1 MIVVD
6 ASVIA
11 TALADDGSDG
21 DAVRDHLLG
30 DMSMHT
36 PELLDLEVLSVLRRR
51 RRAGHLDDRRA
62 ALAMQDLQDLVLVRY
77 PHLPF
82 VERIWELR
90 HNMTP
95 YDAAYVALA
104 ETLSCR
110 LVTGDRRLS
119 RTSGIR
125 CDVEAL

>member
-21 DAVRDHLLG
+21 DAVRDHLLS
-30 DMSMHT
+30 DVSMHT

-51 RRAGHLDDRRA
+51 RRAGQLDDRRA
-62 ALAMQDLQDLVLVRY
+62 ALAMQDLQALALVRY